1 MGKFAQIALAM
12 AQVVVSILGIFFG
25 AAVLPDLVTAEGGDE
40 ITRGQR
46 AMAILG
52 SLFIGVAILLGAFAV
67 DMYYHPF
74 LGAVSITVTLLA
86 ALVMPFLFYF
96 PLDRRI
102 TRLERERAEAV
113 STNSTKS

>member
-1 MGKFAQIALAM
+1 MGKLAQVALVL

-25 AAVLPDLVTAEGGDE
+25 AAVLPDLVTSEGGDE
-40 ITRGQR
+40 IARGQR

-67 DMYYHPF
+67 DMYYHSFMGPF
-74 LGAVSITVTLLA
+74 SITVTLLA

-102 TRLERERAEAV
+102 TRREHARAEAAP
-113 STNSTKS
+113 TNSTKS

>member
-1 MGKFAQIALAM
+1 MVKFAQIALVL

-40 ITRGQR
+40 IARGQR
-46 AMAILG
+46 AMTILG
-52 SLFIGVAILLGAFAV
+52 SLFICVAILLGAFAV

-74 LGAVSITVTLLA
+74 MGPVSITVTLLA

-102 TRLERERAEAV
+102 TRLERERAETAP
-113 STNSTKS
+113 TNSTKS